1 MAQSLMF
8 TTPVGRMVL
17 GDLYTPET
25 TDADGQQLV
34 IKNGPNAGAP
44 RQNYF
49 VGIAV
54 PKGPEAANGAN
65 GWQQTPWGQQLFSE
79 AQKLWPRGEWQRPDF
94 SWKVKDG
101 DQPNKKGNKIA
112 EAAGCW
118 VLSFGSGYPSAIWNA
133 TGSER
138 ITEPGA
144 VKRGYYLQ
152 VQGTYDSNKS
162 TQTPGMFMNHV
173 NIALAAY
180 GEEIQGS
187 VDVKTAGFGQGVQL
201 PQGASAQPVA
211 QAFGAPAAQQQ
222 VAPAAAQ
229 QQAAPAAVQQA
240 AAPVVPNHDF
250 VAPPPAATGPVMTAK
265 AGGATWDQF
274 VAKGWTEQM
283 AREQGYIV

>member
-25 TDADGQQLV
+25 TDADGKPLI
-34 IKNGPNAGAP
+34 IKNGPNAGTA

-54 PKGPEAANGAN
+54 PKGPEAAQGVN
-65 GWQQTPWGQQLFSE
+65 GWQQTAWGQQLFAE

-94 SWKVKDG
+94 AWKIKDG

-118 VLSFGSGYPSAIWNA
+118 ILSFGSGYPSAIWNA

-162 TQTPGMFMNHV
+162 TQTPGMYMNHV

-187 VDVKTAGFGQGVQL
+187 VDVKTAGFGAGVQL
-201 PQGASAQPVA
+201 PAGASTQPAA
-211 QAFGAPAAQQQ
+211 QAFAATAAPVQQATP
-222 VAPAAAQ
+222 V
-229 QQAAPAAVQQA
+229 QQAAPQPTAAA
-240 AAPVVPNHDF
+240 AAPAPNHAF
-250 VAPPPAATGPVMTAK
+250 LAPPPAAAPAGPVMTAK
-265 AGGATWDQF
+265 AAGAPWSEF
-274 VAKGWTEQM
+274 VKQGWTEET
-283 AREQGYIV
+283 ARAHGYIV